1 MTPSDFAKFT
11 AETKTRVKGMIRRLV
26 RKDIYPDL
34 PGQEHLVEVLED
46 ELHDNVETAE
56 SYGHTAVPPDDIV
69 EGIAAFLGGNSDH
82 GMILAWL
89 DKTYRPTDLGPGELC
104 TYTIWQH
111 ELRFIEGYLYLRH
124 PDGHEIEMNATE
136 VIVKHNSGHRITMK
150 PGIVEVKHAEL
161 HKFILE
167 PDRIARVEADEFIV
181 DAKFTVNGNADF
193 TGATVRH
200 GTKNI
205 GKTHKHGGVS
215 VGIAETDVPNP

>member
-124 PDGHEIEMNATE
+124 PDGHEIEMNADE
-136 VIVKHNSGHRITMK
+136 VIVKHNSGHLITMK
-150 PGIVEVKHAEL
+150 PGIVEVKHSEL

-205 GKTHKHGGVS
+205 GKTHTHGGVS
-215 VGIAETDVPNP
+215 VGTADSDVPNP